1 MAINLDLVGKT
12 YSAAPVY
19 EVGREK
25 IREFATAI
33 GDDNPAYHDV
43 AAAQALGHRDVIAP
57 PTFAII
63 VSFLAASSVVNDAEL
78 GLDYSRVVHGEQRFT
93 YSRPVTAGD
102 QLVATATIENLRI
115 AAGNDM
121 VTTRTDI
128 TTVDGEH
135 VVTTTSVIVSRAAGA
150 DA

>member
-12 YSAAPVY
+12 YPAAPVY

-25 IREFATAI
+25 IREFARAI
-33 GDDNPAYHDV
+33 GDDNLAYFDT
-43 AAAQALGHRDVIAP
+43 AAARALGHRDIIAP
-57 PTFAII
+57 PTFAVII
-63 VSFLAASSVVNDAEL
+63 SFAAAASVVNDPEL
-78 GLDYSRVVHGEQRFT
+78 GLDYSRVVHGEQRFA
-93 YSRPVTAGD
+93 YSRPITAGD

-121 VTTRTDI
+121 VTTRTEI

-135 VVTTTSVIVSRAAGA
+135 VVSATAVIVSRGA

>member
-1 MAINLDLVGKT
+1 MAINLDLVGKS
-12 YSAAPVY
+12 YPPAPVY

-25 IREFATAI
+25 IREFARAI
-33 GDDNPAYHDV
+33 GDDNSAFFDS
-43 AAAQALGHRDVIAP
+43 AAAAAMGHGDIIAP
-57 PTFAII
+57 PTFAVI
-63 VSFLAASSVVNDAEL
+63 VSFLAAASVINDPDL

-93 YSRPVTAGD
+93 YTRPITAGD

-128 TTVDGEH
+128 RTVDGEH
-135 VVTTTSVIVSRAAGA
+135 VVTATSVIVSRGA
-150 DA
+150 DS

>member
-12 YSAAPVY
+12 YPAAPVY

>member
-1 MAINLDLVGKT
+1 MAINLELVGKS
-12 YSAAPVY
+12 YPPAPAY

-25 IREFATAI
+25 IREFAAAI
-33 GDDNPAYHDV
+33 GDDNPAYHDS

-57 PTFAII
+57 ATFAVI
-63 VSFLAASSVVNDAEL
+63 VSFLAASAVVNDTDL
-78 GLDYSRVVHGEQRFT
+78 GLDYSRVVHGEQRFS
-93 YSRPVTAGD
+93 YSRPITAGD
-102 QLVATATIENLRI
+102 RLVATATIENLRI

-128 TTVDGEH
+128 TTIDGEH
-135 VVTTTSVIVSRAAGA
+135 VVTATAVIVSRAAGD

>member
-1 MAINLDLVGKT
+1 VAINLELVGKT
-12 YSAAPVY
+12 YPASPVY

-25 IREFATAI
+25 IREFAVAI
-33 GDDNPAYHDV
+33 GDDNPAYHQV

-63 VSFLAASSVVNDAEL
+63 VSFLAASAVVSDPDL

-93 YSRPVTAGD
+93 YSRPITAGD

-128 TTVDGEH
+128 TTTDGAH
-135 VVTTTSVIVSRAAGA
+135 VVTATAVIVSRAAGA